1 MAIALTDFR
10 ALCGFR
16 PLQEI
21 ETYLTHVHELSAL
34 IPPTILARFT
44 TVANSPNPQGPMEKA
59 VLKEVWSAL
68 MTAEPRH
75 YQAELKKLVE
85 RYRGGGVLQAEELDV
100 KELVLAIEEQFPG
113 DIGVFCVFMLNVLD
127 LNPGEAIFLS
137 AGEPHAY
144 ISGDIVETMATSDN
158 VLRAGLTP
166 KVRDVPNLVGSL
178 TYRSSPGSKHHV
190 VPESFAP
197 NTQLYDPPIPE
208 FSVLRMTLGEGETE
222 EHQPLGGPS
231 LGIVTRGTGSIKWE
245 GDEMVIREGTVF
257 FVGAGAGV
265 VFRTGEGGEGIEVY
279 RAYVE
284 AS

>member
-1 MAIALTDFR
+1 MAIAITDFR

-21 ETYLTHVHELSAL
+21 ETYLTHVRELVTL
-34 IPPTILARFT
+34 IPPMILARFT

-68 MTAEPRH
+68 MTAEPTV

-85 RYRGGGVLQAEELDV
+85 RYRTGNVHDEEKSLQ
-100 KELVLAIEEQFPG
+100 ELVLTIEEQFPG

-127 LNPGEAIFLS
+127 LKPGEAIFLG

-166 KVRDVPNLVGSL
+166 KHRDVPNLVGSL
-178 TYRSSPGSKHHV
+178 TYQSSPGSKHSV
-190 VPESFAP
+190 VSTPFTTSQK
-197 NTQLYDPPIPE
+197 TQLYDPPIPE
-208 FSVLRMTLGEGETE
+208 FSVLRTTLEGGEAEV
-222 EHQPLGGPS
+222 HRAVDGPS
-231 LGIVTRGTGSIKWE
+231 IVIVTKGAGSVRWDN
-245 GDEMVIREGTVF
+245 DEMIVREGSVC
-257 FVGAGAGV
+257 FVGAGTGV
-265 VFRTGEGGEGIEVY
+265 EIRAGEGIEVY
-279 RAYVE
+279 RAFVE
-284 AS
+284 SN